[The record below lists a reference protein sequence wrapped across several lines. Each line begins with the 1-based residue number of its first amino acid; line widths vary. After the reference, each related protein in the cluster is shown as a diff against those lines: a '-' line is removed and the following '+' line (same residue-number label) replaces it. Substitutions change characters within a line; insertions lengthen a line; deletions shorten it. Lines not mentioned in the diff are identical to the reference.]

1 MRRHLLFIV
10 PIVCLLVGNASGQAI
25 LAKHLVVA
33 LGGGGGYSRIA
44 GNDEKIRSAS
54 LESSAV
60 RFSFSYALS
69 DRISIG
75 GHYSRI
81 GSVVHPVLD
90 RVRLTSY
97 MIEGGHRIHNGTHA
111 VLEVAVAAGL
121 QLTTLRP
128 KDVLLPFD
136 AHGAVFNG
144 SVRYMHMI
152 NGTIGVFA
160 AFDHIMAPEAVITF
174 AGDPVLLPD
183 GRGAVIGW
191 RCMRATGG
199 AFLRF

>member
-1 MRRHLLFIV
+1 MRRRLLFIV
-10 PIVCLLVGNASGQAI
+10 PIVCLLVGHASGQAI
-25 LAKHLVVA
+25 PAKNLVVA
-33 LGGGGGYSRIA
+33 LGGGGGFSWIA
-44 GNDEKIRSAS
+44 GNDEEVRSGS

-90 RVRLTSY
+90 RIRLTSY
-97 MIEGGHRIHNGTHA
+97 MIEGGYRIHNGTRA
-111 VLEVAVAAGL
+111 ALELAVAAGL

-144 SVRYMHMI
+144 SVRYLRMI

-160 AFDHIMAPEAVITF
+160 AFDHFMAPEAVITF
-174 AGDPVLLPD
+174 AGDPLLLRD
-183 GRGAVIGW
+183 GRTAVTGW
-191 RCMRATGG
+191 RCARATAGG
-199 AFLRF
+199 FLRF